1 VSELESARMT
11 VLYLELWLE
20 LLLALLLALLL
31 VLATAQHLVPPLVQT
46 SEASVPA

>member
-20 LLLALLLALLL
+20 LLLER
-31 VLATAQHLVPPLVQT
+31 ATVQHLAPPLVQT
-46 SEASVPA
+46 SEASAPS